1 MGTTTTWWVRRTRGA
16 TIGIVADSVII
27 TVTQLTIA
35 KQLWAIACVAAKC
48 SLIVPR
54 TSSLG
59 KAIPLNLRLRPLQP
73 PLLRLRLL
81 QLLPLLLLRRPLR
94 VHLLQLHPVA
104 VKARACGIRIALR
117 ILGALTRHTI

>member
-16 TIGIVADSVII
+16 TIGIVADSAII
-27 TVTQLTIA
+27 TVTQLTIV

-54 TSSLG
+54 SSSLEE
-59 KAIPLNLRLRPLQP
+59 AIPRNLRLRLRPLRL

-81 QLLPLLLLRRPLR
+81 QLLRPLLLRRLLQ
-94 VHLLQLHPVA
+94 VHLLHLHPVMVRA
-104 VKARACGIRIALR
+104 LACGIRIVR
-117 ILGALTRHTI
+117 